1 MATSMASIRAAT
13 SRPMRNITLF
23 YTNYLDVVQASGEQ
37 TGRKS
42 TDYDEE
48 KQLSS
53 DMDSQRQPS
62 KSTFYWL
69 TVKAEFII
77 IQTYAVVIFIS
88 AMAFIYF
95 TRHVKASEKG
105 PMDLAMGI
113 NLGSATYVLCGLIYL
128 ASQAY
133 YIKWAGQ
140 GTVSEGAANVAAESI
155 SDEHSGN
162 HWYEPCISPKAIDT
176 LFNIQLGVFT
186 VAFWPLALCWSFG
199 LLCCEEIEDVD
210 GEIALGDVCSA
221 EYRAAEK
228 MSCQCKRASEISEK
242 EPLLGRKLTAAEI
255 MAIEN
260 ELAAAQ
266 VRKMY
271 KGMMVEQKPY
281 APLEQ

>member
-13 SRPMRNITLF
+13 SRPMRNVSSF
-23 YTNYLDVVQASGEQ
+23 YTNYLDIVQASGEQ
-37 TGRKS
+37 TGRES

-53 DMDSQRQPS
+53 GMDSQRQPS
-62 KSTFYWL
+62 NSTFSWL
-69 TVKAEFII
+69 TVKAEIII
-77 IQTYAVVIFIS
+77 IQTYAVLIFIS

-95 TRHVKASEKG
+95 TRHVEPSEKG

-113 NLGSATYVLCGLIYL
+113 TLR
-128 ASQAY
+128 AY
-133 YIKWAGQ
+133 DIKWAGQ
-140 GTVSEGAANVAAESI
+140 GTVSEGAANVAAESV

-176 LFNIQLGVFT
+176 LVNIQLGVFT

-210 GEIALGDVCSA
+210 GEIALGD
-221 EYRAAEK
+221 
-228 MSCQCKRASEISEK
+228 EK

-255 MAIEN
+255 VAIEN

>member
-13 SRPMRNITLF
+13 SRPMKNLTSF
-23 YTNYLDVVQASGEQ
+23 YNDYLDIVQASGEQ
-37 TGRKS
+37 TGREL

-62 KSTFYWL
+62 KSTFSRL
-69 TVKAEFII
+69 TTKVDLII
-77 IQTYAVVIFIS
+77 VQTYAVLIFIS
-88 AMAFIYF
+88 AMALIYF

-113 NLGSATYVLCGLIYL
+113 TLGSATYILCGLLYL

-133 YIKWAGQ
+133 DIKWAGQ
-140 GTVSEGAANVAAESI
+140 GTVSEGVANVAAESV

-162 HWYEPCISPKAIDT
+162 RWYEPCISPKAIDT
-176 LFNIQLGVFT
+176 MFNIQLGVFT

-199 LLCCEEIEDVD
+199 LLCCEEFEGVD

-228 MSCQCKRASEISEK
+228 MSCQCKRTSEISEK
-242 EPLLGRKLTAAEI
+242 EPLLGWRLTAAEI
-255 MAIEN
+255 VAIEN

-266 VRKMY
+266 VRKMH
-271 KGMMVEQKPY
+271 KGRMVEQKPY
-281 APLEQ
+281 APLER